1 MKLQKWLKTNEI
13 KVIDFAQVYWVDQ
26 TGCYKYI
33 EGSTFPR
40 RNVLSKIL
48 KVTNGDVTP
57 IDFMRVDVDHEQD
70 VRSTTELR
78 P

>member
-1 MKLQKWLKTNEI
+1 MRLKTYLKINEI
-13 KVIDFAQVYWVDQ
+13 RVARFAESLSVTKQAVYKW
-26 TGCYKYI
+26 I

-57 IDFMRVDVDHEQD
+57 VDFMRADYEQD
-70 VRSTTELR
+70 VRSTEELR